1 MLILPKH
8 EFEIGRCNFLS
19 NSMNRL
25 GLQNPIIKHRIGLPL
40 TQNVW
45 SGAMIPNE
53 CVYVLVKL
61 TWWWRCPSWW
71 AWPLVLTCVDGG
83 IRPTSF
89 LDRYTL
95 MSLYTTLIG
104 LIGIHY
110 NINPK
115 IASLNITVS
124 LIIRITKFP
133 PFSMYF
139 KWYLIQARRS
149 P

>member
-95 MSLYTTLIG
+95 ISTYYMYIQ
-104 LIGIHY
+104 GIHY
-110 NINPK
+110 NIIPK
-115 IASLNITVS
+115 IDSLNITVS
-124 LIIRITKFP
+124 LIIRNYKFP
-133 PFSMYF
+133 PFGSYV